1 MFATIRRYESVDQS
15 RTQDLVKKVDE
26 GLAPKL
32 GELTGFRGYYV
43 IDAGDGVLTSI
54 GLFESAE
61 QAEESSK
68 IASEWLRTEQLGD
81 AMPNPPK
88 VTSGEIV
95 VERTPELIQA

>member
-1 MFATIRRYESVDQS
+1 MFATIRRYESVDQG

-32 GELTGFRGYYV
+32 GELTGFHGYYV

-54 GLFESAE
+54 SLFDSAE
-61 QAEESSK
+61 QAEESSQF
-68 IASEWLRTEQLGD
+68 ASKWLRAEQLSD
-81 AMPNPPK
+81 AVPNPPK